1 MLAYAFWHWRRSEVD
16 SGNYESHQRAF
27 QAALALHPPEG
38 FQGATTVKFSGAPW
52 AAGGGE
58 AYEDWYL
65 VRGMSDLE
73 GLNQAAVTAARQ
85 LPHDAVA
92 RLAAG
97 GTAGLYGLEA
107 GTPLTQPVVSSWFSK
122 PAGMTYPVLLESLQ
136 SVVIAASGALWMRR
150 MVLGPT
156 AEFCLHTGASV
167 ELPSE
172 LEARSF
178 LRVPVWPGAGA
189 IGPPP
194 A

>member
-1 MLAYAFWHWRRSEVD
+1 MLAYAFWHWRRSDID

-65 VRGMSDLE
+65 VGGMSDLE

-85 LPHDAVA
+85 LLHDAVA

-97 GTAGLYGLEA
+97 GTAGLYGLVA
-107 GTPLTQPVVSSWFSK
+107 GTPLTEPVMSSWFSK
-122 PAGMTYPVLLESLQ
+122 PAGMTYPVLVESLQ
-136 SVVIAASGALWMRR
+136 PVVAAASGALWMRR

-156 AEFCLHTGASV
+156 EEFCLHTSAPVKLPPAFSAS
-167 ELPSE
+167 SHT
-172 LEARSF
+172 
-178 LRVPVWPGAGA
+178 RVPVWPGPGA
-189 IGPPP
+189 IGPPR